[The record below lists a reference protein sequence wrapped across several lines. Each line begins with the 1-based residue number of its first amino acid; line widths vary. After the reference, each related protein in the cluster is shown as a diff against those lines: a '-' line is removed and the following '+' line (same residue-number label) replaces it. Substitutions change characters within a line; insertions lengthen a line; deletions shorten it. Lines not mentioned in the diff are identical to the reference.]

1 MTAAFLPL
9 VILNGVLLALNIGPL
24 YWQVTSGNSGA
35 ICMGFWV
42 ALANLNTF
50 LNFAIWYRDAVNRA
64 PVFCDISV
72 KIRLGAEIGRLA
84 SIFCVARFLADIV
97 SPRATALTRS
107 DRRRRAIFD
116 YSIAFGVPSLVMALH
131 YVWQP
136 ARFAV
141 VKGYG
146 CNVTALMTW
155 PTLVFRFIWPPLFAA
170 AAVLYSEVYTG
181 YRLVRHRRNFQ
192 RVVAGSHSALT
203 TARFIRLA
211 ILSFSYLLIAMP
223 LAVYGTIID
232 LSITG
237 RYFEYSWT
245 YIHSPWKLHSVL
257 IEPIP
262 PRANIGTWSDVIA
275 GLIFFAAFGFGME
288 AISLYSKASAYLS
301 KVVQRTKVDKAVP
314 VYEGERQVLLWKEES
329 AFQVSYDG
337 AFRSQPKEG
346 VKVVVQREEHIV

>member
-1 MTAAFLPL
+1 MTRAFLPL
-9 VILNGVLLALNIGPL
+9 VVLNGVLFALNIGPL
-24 YWQVTSGNSGA
+24 YWQVSSGNSGA

-50 LNFAIWYRDAVNRA
+50 LNFTIWYQDALNRA
-64 PVFCDISV
+64 PIFCDISI
-72 KIRLGAEIGRLA
+72 KIRIGAEIGRLA

-97 SPRATALTRS
+97 SPRATALTKS

-116 YSIAFGVPSLVMALH
+116 YSIAFGVPFLVMAFH

-136 ARFAV
+136 TRFAI

-170 AAVLYSEVYTG
+170 AAVLYSVYTV
-181 YRLVRHRRNFQ
+181 YRLIRHRRNFQ
-192 RVVAGSHSALT
+192 RAVAGSHSALT
-203 TARFIRLA
+203 TARFVRLA

-237 RYFEYSWT
+237 RYLEYSWI
-245 YIHSPWKLHSVL
+245 YIHSPVEASFDFDRVNSASSQYWNVVGRHRGCRILCGLRVRGGGPLALLQSKRISRQSSATHQDQ
-257 IEPIP
+257 EPKTFI
-262 PRANIGTWSDVIA
+262 RG
-275 GLIFFAAFGFGME
+275 
-288 AISLYSKASAYLS
+288 
-301 KVVQRTKVDKAVP
+301 
-314 VYEGERQVLLWKEES
+314 
-329 AFQVSYDG
+329 
-337 AFRSQPKEG
+337 
-346 VKVVVQREEHIV
+346 

>member
-9 VILNGVLLALNIGPL
+9 VVLNGVLFALNIGPL
-24 YWQVTSGNSGA
+24 YWQVLSGNSGA

-50 LNFAIWYRDAVNRA
+50 LNFTIWYQDALNRA
-64 PVFCDISV
+64 PIFCDISI
-72 KIRLGAEIGRLA
+72 KIRIGAEIGRLA

-97 SPRATALTRS
+97 SPRATALTKS

-116 YSIAFGVPSLVMALH
+116 YSIAFGVPSLVMAFH

-170 AAVLYSEVYTG
+170 AAVLYSVYTV
-181 YRLVRHRRNFQ
+181 YRLIRHRRNF
-192 RVVAGSHSALT
+192 RRAVAGSHSALT
-203 TARFIRLA
+203 TARFVRLA

-237 RYFEYSWT
+237 RYLEYSWT
-245 YIHSPWKLHSVL
+245 YIHSPVSLK
-257 IEPIP
+257 
-262 PRANIGTWSDVIA
+262 PRYEFLGQHTTFNVEASFDFDRVNSASSQYRNVVGRHRGCRILCGLRVRGGGPLALLQSKRISRQGSATHQDQELQTFIRGRKAN
-275 GLIFFAAFGFGME
+275 FF
-288 AISLYSKASAYLS
+288 
-301 KVVQRTKVDKAVP
+301 
-314 VYEGERQVLLWKEES
+314 
-329 AFQVSYDG
+329 
-337 AFRSQPKEG
+337 
-346 VKVVVQREEHIV
+346 